1 MSTFQDLG
9 SLLLVRGADELDH
22 AGGTLYVHLHRVAKR
37 LRALGAS
44 DTLVIAGLAH
54 AAYGTDGFPTH
65 LFDWQQERPVLE
77 AVIGPEAEQLVYRYG
92 ACERE
97 TTWRDLAEHH
107 TVTDRFTG
115 TSEELSGAE
124 LREFVDLTIVNELD
138 VLDHA
143 PQLAGKL
150 RPYLQELIPRW
161 QSLASPAVLADA
173 SRALELSHA
182 AGEELSPA

>member
-9 SLLLVRGADELDH
+9 SLLLVRGADELEH

-37 LRALGAS
+37 LTTLGAS
-44 DTLVIAGLAH
+44 DPLVLAGLAH

-65 LFDWQQERPVLE
+65 LFDWQTERVVLE
-77 AVIGPEAEQLVYRYG
+77 SVIGAPAELIVYRYG
-92 ACERE
+92 SCERE

-115 TSEELSGAE
+115 TSEELGTAD
-124 LREFVDLTIVNELD
+124 LRDFVDLTIVNELD

-143 PQLAGKL
+143 PDLAPKL
-150 RPYLQELIPRW
+150 RPFLQEQVPRW
-161 QSLASPAVLADA
+161 QSLASPAVLAEA
-173 SRALELSHA
+173 HRTLQL
-182 AGEELSPA
+182 

>member
-1 MSTFQDLG
+1 MSAFQDMG
-9 SLLLVRGADELDH
+9 SLLLVRGADELEH
-22 AGGTLYVHLHRVAKR
+22 AGGSLYVHLHRVAKR
-37 LRALGAS
+37 LTTLGAS
-44 DTLVIAGLAH
+44 DTLVLAGLAH

-77 AVIGPEAEQLVYRYG
+77 AVIGPEAELLVYRYG
-92 ACERE
+92 SCERE

-115 TSEELSGAE
+115 TSEELSAAD

-143 PQLAGKL
+143 PALAPKL
-150 RPYLQELIPRW
+150 RPFLQDQIPRW
-161 QSLASPAVLADA
+161 QSLASPAVLTEAT
-173 SRALELSHA
+173 RTLQL
-182 AGEELSPA
+182 

>member
-1 MSTFQDLG
+1 MSSFQDLG

-37 LRALGAS
+37 LTSLGAS
-44 DTLVIAGLAH
+44 DTLVLAGLAH

-77 AVIGPEAEQLVYRYG
+77 AVIGPDAELLAYRYG
-92 ACERE
+92 SCERE

-115 TSEELSGAE
+115 TSEELTTEE
-124 LREFVDLTIVNELD
+124 LRDFVDLSIVNELD
-138 VLDHA
+138 VLEHA
-143 PQLAGKL
+143 PALAPKL
-150 RPYLQELIPRW
+150 RLYLQELIPRW

-173 SRALELSHA
+173 NRILQ
-182 AGEELSPA
+182 P

>member
-37 LRALGAS
+37 LSTLGAS
-44 DTLVIAGLAH
+44 DTLVLAGLAH

-65 LFDWQQERPVLE
+65 LFDPREERPVLE
-77 AVIGPEAEQLVYRYG
+77 AVIGPEAELLVYRYG
-92 ACERE
+92 SCDRE
-97 TTWRDLAEHH
+97 TTWRDLAEHR

-115 TSEELSGAE
+115 TSEELTTAE
-124 LREFVDLTIVNELD
+124 LRDFVDLTIVNELD

-143 PQLAGKL
+143 PDLAGKL

-161 QSLASPAVLADA
+161 QSLASPTVLADA
-173 SRALELSHA
+173 TRSLE
-182 AGEELSPA
+182 P

>member
-1 MSTFQDLG
+1 MSTFEDLG

-37 LRALGAS
+37 LTTLGVS
-44 DTLVIAGLAH
+44 ETLVHVGLAH

-65 LFDWQQERPVLE
+65 LFDWQSERSVLE
-77 AVIGPEAEQLVYRYG
+77 AVIGSQAELQVYRYG
-92 ACERE
+92 ACDRQS
-97 TTWRDLAEHH
+97 TWRDLAEHR

-115 TSEELSGAE
+115 TCEELGDDE
-124 LREFVDLTIVNELD
+124 LRDFVDLSIVNELD

-143 PQLAGKL
+143 PQLEPRL
-150 RPYLQELIPRW
+150 RPYLRELIPRW

-173 SRALELSHA
+173 QRILQL
-182 AGEELSPA
+182 

>member
-1 MSTFQDLG
+1 MSAFQDMG

-22 AGGTLYVHLHRVAKR
+22 AGCTLYVHLHRVAKR
-37 LRALGAS
+37 LTTLGAS
-44 DTLVIAGLAH
+44 DTLVLAGLAH

-77 AVIGPEAEQLVYRYG
+77 AVIGTEAELIVYRYG
-92 ACERE
+92 SCERE

-115 TSEELSGAE
+115 TSEELSAAD

-143 PQLAGKL
+143 PALAPKL
-150 RPYLQELIPRW
+150 RPFLQDQIPRW
-161 QSLASPAVLADA
+161 QSLASPAVLTEAT
-173 SRALELSHA
+173 RALQL
-182 AGEELSPA
+182 